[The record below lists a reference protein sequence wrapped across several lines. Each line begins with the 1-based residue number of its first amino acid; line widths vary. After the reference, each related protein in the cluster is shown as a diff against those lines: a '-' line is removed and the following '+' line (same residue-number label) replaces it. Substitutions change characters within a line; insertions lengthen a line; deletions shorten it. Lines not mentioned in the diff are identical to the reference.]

1 MLFAV
6 SQDTMPPTPPVCAA
20 QYLRIST
27 EHQQYS
33 LDNQAEAIQRYAEGY
48 GFVVVKTYADAGKSG
63 LILKHRTGLSQL
75 LQDVVSGSQDYGAI
89 LVYDVSRWGRFQD
102 ADEAAHY
109 EFLCKR
115 AGIHVH
121 YCAEPFANDGTVS
134 SSILKALKRSM
145 AEEYSRELGVK
156 VYAGKKRLVQLGF
169 SGQAGYGLRR
179 MLLSADGKRKQRLG
193 DGERKSLLTDRV
205 VLVPGPKREVECVRL
220 MFRMGLRKSYRAIAQ
235 ELNSRGIPHLRSKPW
250 TADRVQ
256 EVLTNPKYAGCN
268 VWGRTS
274 AKLRSRPRRTDPEQ
288 WIISPTPFKP
298 LVDQRT
304 FDRLQA
310 AHPNK
315 RLATPEKV
323 LLEKLRGLLASVGK
337 LSKSIVLESPGVP
350 DAAFELVGYGLSS
363 AQLRISEQA
372 GRRHHLQ
379 EMLIAQIDR
388 LFPNQAR
395 VRFVRNRS
403 VFSLGDGAFAVPST
417 ICEFYRTRV
426 QKTPRWALRVPR
438 TDRHLTTLLCLPN
451 WNCRGF
457 KAFYI
462 VHGIEMGTR
471 YNITGEGD
479 PLLQRGQR
487 LNSLADLCTVGQSL
501 VQAAG
506 QSAES
511 VRAGH

>member
-1 MLFAV
+1 
-6 SQDTMPPTPPVCAA
+6 
-20 QYLRIST
+20 
-27 EHQQYS
+27 
-33 LDNQAEAIQRYAEGY
+33 
-48 GFVVVKTYADAGKSG
+48 
-63 LILKHRTGLSQL
+63 
-75 LQDVVSGSQDYGAI
+75 
-89 LVYDVSRWGRFQD
+89 
-102 ADEAAHY
+102 
-109 EFLCKR
+109 
-115 AGIHVH
+115 
-121 YCAEPFANDGTVS
+121 
-134 SSILKALKRSM
+134 
-145 AEEYSRELGVK
+145 
-156 VYAGKKRLVQLGF
+156 
-169 SGQAGYGLRR
+169 
-179 MLLSADGKRKQRLG
+179 
-193 DGERKSLLTDRV
+193 
-205 VLVPGPKREVECVRL
+205 
-220 MFRMGLRKSYRAIAQ
+220 
-235 ELNSRGIPHLRSKPW
+235 
-250 TADRVQ
+250 
-256 EVLTNPKYAGCN
+256 
-268 VWGRTS
+268 
-274 AKLRSRPRRTDPEQ
+274 
-288 WIISPTPFKP
+288 
-298 LVDQRT
+298 VDQRT

-350 DAAFELVGYGLSS
+350 DAAFELVGHGLSS

-372 GRRHHLQ
+372 SRRHHLQ